1 MAVIVVI
8 LILFCDQLIKYLVKT
23 SMTLHESIH
32 LAGDW
37 AQLFFTEN
45 KGMAFGMDFMGTF
58 VLTLLRIVAV
68 AFLVYF
74 IHQMIKRRCSTGFL
88 ICMAMVL
95 AGAAGN
101 IIDNI
106 FYGLIY
112 TESTDFQV
120 SSLVQFGQGYGGLF
134 EGKVVD
140 MFYFPIIRT
149 TWPDWIPIWG
159 GENFVFFSPIFN
171 FADAAITTGAF
182 LIIFC
187 YPRTFSRLL
196 KEMEQ
201 DSKKT
206 PEKKDKA

>member
-1 MAVIVVI
+1 MALTVVI
-8 LILFCDQLIKYLVKT
+8 LILFCDQLIKFMVKT
-23 SMTLHESIH
+23 SMTLHESVH
-32 LAGDW
+32 LIGNW

-58 VLTLLRIVAV
+58 FLTLLRMVAV
-68 AFLVYF
+68 VFLVYF
-74 IHQMIKRRCSTGFL
+74 IHLMIKRRCSTGFL
-88 ICMAMVL
+88 VCMAMVL

-120 SSLVQFGQGYGGLF
+120 SSLVPFGQGYGGLF

-140 MFYFPIIRT
+140 MFYFPIIHT
-149 TWPDWIPIWG
+149 TWPDWLPLLG
-159 GENFVFFSPIFN
+159 GGDFVFFSPIFN

-187 YPRTFSRLL
+187 YPHTFSHFL
-196 KEMEQ
+196 KELER
-201 DSKKT
+201 SKNGVT
-206 PEKKDKA
+206 EKKNP